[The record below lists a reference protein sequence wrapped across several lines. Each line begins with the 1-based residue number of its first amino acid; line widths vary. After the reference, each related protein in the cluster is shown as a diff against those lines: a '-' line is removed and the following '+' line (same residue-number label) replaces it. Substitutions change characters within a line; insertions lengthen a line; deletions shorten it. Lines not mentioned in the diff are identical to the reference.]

1 MENPLE
7 LAFDQG
13 RVRPWVMVLLEVA
26 QEQSLEI
33 LSVQASVQE
42 QVQPSVLVLLGEA
55 QEQSLEIPLELAF
68 AQVRVQL
75 MGLEVFEQK
84 LVPVSGSLSVSL
96 LELVSVYV

>member
-68 AQVRVQL
+68 AQVRVQR
-75 MGLEVFEQK
+75 
-84 LVPVSGSLSVSL
+84 SVVAL
-96 LELVSVYV
+96 LEEEQEHLSDSWTVS